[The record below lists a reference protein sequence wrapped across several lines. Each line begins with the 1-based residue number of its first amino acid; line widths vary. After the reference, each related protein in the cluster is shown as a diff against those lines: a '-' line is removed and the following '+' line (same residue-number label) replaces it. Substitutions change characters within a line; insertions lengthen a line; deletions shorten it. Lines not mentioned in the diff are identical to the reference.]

1 MTGKDEG
8 AEQPG
13 IREQGRQG
21 RQGRQ
26 GLLGKPCRALF
37 SVGEGAHTEV
47 MGKRGLEYGAG
58 VSGERGWRWR
68 ERETTCSIFQA
79 GGKEMQV
86 GAGKDP
92 AYLRHSSWSL
102 FF

>member
-8 AEQPG
+8 AERPG

-21 RQGRQ
+21 RQG
-26 GLLGKPCRALF
+26 LLRKPCRALF
-37 SVGEGAHTEV
+37 SVAEGAHTEV
-47 MGKRGLEYGAG
+47 MGKRGLEYSAE

-68 ERETTCSIFQA
+68 ERERTRAVFQA
-79 GGKEMQV
+79 GGKEIQV
-86 GAGKDP
+86 GAGKDA
-92 AYLRHSSWSL
+92 AYLRHSSSSL